1 MKRRL
6 WNMEMDSKQFIMM
19 LRQIADEKNVSYDIV
34 EDALQQAI
42 AAAYRKD
49 YGDREQQ
56 VRSTLNQNTGD
67 FRIFVTKEVT
77 EEVENEHLQISP
89 EDARQV
95 DENAGVG
102 DEVEVE
108 VAYEGFG
115 RVAAQTAKQV
125 ILQKIREAERDSVFS
140 EYEDKVGS
148 ILNGTVQRVEPR
160 VVYID
165 VGKAQGILPQSEQ
178 IPQERYR
185 STQRLKVYLR
195 EVESTPRGPQLIL
208 SRASAEFVS
217 LLFEKEVPEMEN
229 DAVQIKAIAREAGVR
244 TKLAVGTEVPG
255 VDPVGTFVGG
265 HGTRVQA
272 VMNEIGEEKIDIIPH
287 SDDPSEFITNAL
299 SPTKISSIDIEAD
312 DERAIVKVPED
323 ELSVAIGR
331 SGQNVRLASKL
342 TGWQVDIM
350 SESGEMRTQ
359 EGGEP
364 ADEAAAATA
373 EASQNQSNQ
382 NGYVSK
388 SQIEESLL
396 QTLEDNEDDG
406 ENEDTGTDSEADED
420 DNPEQAT
427 EETEVTEE
435 ESQATQD
442 SSPEPTDESAET

>member
-1 MKRRL
+1 
-6 WNMEMDSKQFIMM
+6 MEMDTKQFIMM

-89 EDARQV
+89 EDAHQV
-95 DENAGVG
+95 DEDAGVG

-299 SPTKISSIDIEAD
+299 SPTKISSIDIEAED
-312 DERAIVKVPED
+312 QRAIVKVPED

-364 ADEAAAATA
+364 ADEAVAATA
-373 EASQNQSNQ
+373 EASQTQSNQ

-396 QTLEDNEDDG
+396 QTLESSQDDSED
-406 ENEDTGTDSEADED
+406 ENAGTDSEADD
-420 DNPEQAT
+420 DTEQT
-427 EETEVTEE
+427 TQETEVTEE
-435 ESQATQD
+435 ESQATQA

>member
-1 MKRRL
+1 MKRRVP
-6 WNMEMDSKQFIMM
+6 NMEMDSKQFIMM
-19 LRQIADEKNVSYDIV
+19 LRQIAEEKNVSYDIV

-56 VRSTLNQNTGD
+56 VRSTLNQNAGD

-95 DENAGVG
+95 DENAEVG

-312 DERAIVKVPED
+312 DQRAIVKVPED

-364 ADEAAAATA
+364 ADEAGAATA

-396 QTLEDNEDDG
+396 QTLESSQDDS
-406 ENEDTGTDSEADED
+406 ENQDAGTDADDDTEQTTQDAEVTEADEL
-420 DNPEQAT
+420 
-427 EETEVTEE
+427 
-435 ESQATQD
+435 
-442 SSPEPTDESAET
+442 AET

>member
-1 MKRRL
+1 
-6 WNMEMDSKQFIMM
+6 MEMDTKQFIMM

-89 EDARQV
+89 EDAHQV

-299 SPTKISSIDIEAD
+299 SPTKISSIDIESED
-312 DERAIVKVPED
+312 QRAIVKVPED

-364 ADEAAAATA
+364 ADEAVAATA
-373 EASQNQSNQ
+373 EASQTQSNQ

-396 QTLEDNEDDG
+396 QTLESSEDDSED
-406 ENEDTGTDSEADED
+406 ENAGTDSEADD
-420 DNPEQAT
+420 DTEQT
-427 EETEVTEE
+427 TQETEVTEG
-435 ESQATQD
+435 ESQATQA

>member
-1 MKRRL
+1 
-6 WNMEMDSKQFIMM
+6 MEMDSKQFIMM

>member
-67 FRIFVTKEVT
+67 FRIFVTKEVA

-195 EVESTPRGPQLIL
+195 GVESTPRGPQLIL

-312 DERAIVKVPED
+312 DQRAIVKVPED

-364 ADEAAAATA
+364 ADEAVAATA
-373 EASQNQSNQ
+373 ETIQNQSNQ

-396 QTLEDNEDDG
+396 QTLEDNEDDS
-406 ENEDTGTDSEADED
+406 ENEDGSASEAEED
-420 DNPEQAT
+420 TEQAT
-427 EETEVTEE
+427 QDTEVTEE

-442 SSPEPTDESAET
+442 SSPEPPDESPET

>member
-1 MKRRL
+1 
-6 WNMEMDSKQFIMM
+6 MEMDTKQFIMM
-19 LRQIADEKNVSYDIV
+19 LRQIADEKNVSYDLV
-34 EDALQQAI
+34 QDALEQAI

-67 FRIFVTKEVT
+67 FRIFVTKEVAET
-77 EEVENEHLQISP
+77 VDNEHLQISV
-89 EDARQV
+89 EDAHEV
-95 DENAGVG
+95 DENAEVG
-102 DEVEVE
+102 DEVEIE
-108 VAYEGFG
+108 VPYEGFG

-140 EYEDKVGS
+140 EYEDKVGT

-185 STQRLKVYLR
+185 ATQRLKVYLR
-195 EVESTPRGPQLIL
+195 DVESTPRGPQLIL

-272 VMNEIGEEKIDIIPH
+272 VMNEIGEEKIDIIMY
-287 SDDPSEFITNAL
+287 SDDPKELITNAL
-299 SPTKISSIDIEAD
+299 SPTKISSIDIEED
-312 DERAIVKVPED
+312 DNRAVVKVPED

-331 SGQNVRLASKL
+331 NGQNVRLASKL

-364 ADEAAAATA
+364 ADEAAAAAA
-373 EASQNQSNQ
+373 ETDQTQQDQNTSNNN
-382 NGYVSK
+382 NGYVPK

-396 QTLEDNEDDG
+396 QTLEETGGEDGATDAD
-406 ENEDTGTDSEADED
+406 ENTAEDAEKADVSDEEADTAEKS
-420 DNPEQAT
+420 PEEHA
-427 EETEVTEE
+427 E
-435 ESQATQD
+435 EST
-442 SSPEPTDESAET
+442 EK